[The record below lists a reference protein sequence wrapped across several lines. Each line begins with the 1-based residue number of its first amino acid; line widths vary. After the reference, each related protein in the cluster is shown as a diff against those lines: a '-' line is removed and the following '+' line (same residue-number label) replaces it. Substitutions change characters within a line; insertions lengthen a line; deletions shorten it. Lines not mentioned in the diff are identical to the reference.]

1 MTVALL
7 PRIIVTGASGFIGRH
22 LLDALKDDFVI
33 FGLARRSQARSCA
46 PVHPNIHWF
55 QADIAE
61 RDSLE
66 RIFLKIRESGGA
78 DVLIH
83 LAAHYDF
90 TGEKH
95 PEYMRTNVYGLQN
108 VLGLC
113 PDLGLKRF
121 VFSSSLAACDFP
133 ERGDVID
140 EASEPNGKHLYA
152 ETKAFGERVLGKF
165 EQFFPSTIVR
175 FAALFSDWCEYPPQF
190 MMFNTWLSPAWNSRI
205 LGGKGETAIPYLHIR
220 DVTTFMRIVIDRITD
235 QDPGEVFNAT
245 VDGCVSH
252 RELFEESTYHYYG
265 SRRSPILMPKLLTW
279 PGIRARCVAG
289 KITGELPFE
298 RPWMFH
304 YIDKQLR
311 VTGKRTRERL
321 GWSPRPRLEILRRL
335 PFLLENFKIDPLQWN
350 LRNRNAMRKVL
361 LRPNLKIHRLI
372 EKHEAEILWNFSRV
386 LSGPD
391 HTDRFPTYKI
401 IPADQTEWNTRVVL
415 RQLMSAIR
423 TLERGVFRA
432 YCRDL
437 GRQRSEQG
445 YNCNEV
451 CAALEELDLWCLRF
465 VAADPESEDVRDLL
479 HFHISMTIRIGMD
492 EVQDAFE
499 EIEADRARRRSQRG
513 AARPVA
519 PAGAGVGVSS
529 GSGRLAVDDPDNESH
544 ETVPDGG

>member
-1 MTVALL
+1 MSAVDA

-33 FGLARRSQARSCA
+33 FGLARRSQARSGA

-61 RDSLE
+61 RDGLAHVFS
-66 RIFLKIRESGGA
+66 KIREGGGA
-78 DVLIH
+78 DILIH

-90 TGEKH
+90 TGEAH

-113 PDLGLKRF
+113 PGLGLKRF

-133 ERGDVID
+133 ERGGVVD
-140 EASEPNGKHLYA
+140 EGSAPDGKHLYA
-152 ETKAFGERVLGKF
+152 ETKAFGERVLNNFK
-165 EQFFPSTIVR
+165 QFFPSTIVR

-190 MMFNTWLSPAWNSRI
+190 MMFNTWLSNAWNSRI
-205 LGGKGETAIPYLHIR
+205 LGGKGESAIPYLHIR
-220 DVTTFMRIVIDRITD
+220 DVTTFLRVVLDRVGELP
-235 QDPGEVFNAT
+235 PGEVLNAT

-265 SRRSPILMPKLLTW
+265 SRRSPILMPRLLTW
-279 PGIRARCVAG
+279 PGIRARCLAG
-289 KITGELPFE
+289 KFTGEPPFE
-298 RPWMFH
+298 RPWMYH

-311 VTGKRTRERL
+311 VSGKRTRERL

-335 PFLLENFKIDPLQWN
+335 PFLLENYKIDPLEWN
-350 LRNRNAMRKVL
+350 LRNRNAMRKIFL
-361 LRPNLKIHRLI
+361 LPNLKIHRLL
-372 EKHEAEILWNFSRV
+372 EKHEAEILWNFAQV

-391 HTDRFPTYKI
+391 YADRFPTYKVV
-401 IPADQTEWNTRVVL
+401 PADQTEWNTRVVL

-445 YNCNEV
+445 YNCDEV
-451 CAALEELDLWCLRF
+451 CAALEELDRWCTKFLSE
-465 VAADPESEDVRDLL
+465 DPDSEDVRDVLP
-479 HFHISMTIRIGMD
+479 FHITMTVRIGID

-499 EIEADRARRRSQRG
+499 EIEADHARRRLP
-513 AARPVA
+513 RPQVI
-519 PAGAGVGVSS
+519 SS
-529 GSGRLAVDDPDNESH
+529 RSSRLAMNDPDDDSH
-544 ETVPDGG
+544 QTVPDGG